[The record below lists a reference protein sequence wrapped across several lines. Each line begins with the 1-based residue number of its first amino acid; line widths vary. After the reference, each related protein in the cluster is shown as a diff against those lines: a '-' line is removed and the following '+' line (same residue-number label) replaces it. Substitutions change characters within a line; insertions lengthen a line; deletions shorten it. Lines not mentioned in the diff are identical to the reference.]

1 MSTEPTTDADESGAT
16 ATEANAGTG
25 QPETAM
31 SDELQGAADGN
42 GVVEMDPRA
51 AGGAAASGLF
61 PRISGGGAAAQND
74 IDMVME
80 IPVELTVELGRT
92 KVPIGNVLQ
101 LAHGSVIELDAL
113 ASEPMDVYVNG
124 LLIAQGEVVIVNDKF
139 GLRLTDVVTQAER
152 MRRLGKR

>member
-1 MSTEPTTDADESGAT
+1 MSTDSSQTAETELAASHSTQGSQVTDIDEASAT
-16 ATEANAGTG
+16 QAV
-25 QPETAM
+25 
-31 SDELQGAADGN
+31 S
-42 GVVEMDPRA
+42 GVVEMA
-51 AGGAAASGLF
+51 ARTPSNNGAASLF
-61 PRISGGGAAAQND
+61 PRITQGGSGAAQND

-101 LAHGSVIELDAL
+101 LAHGSVIELDAM

-139 GLRLTDVVTQAER
+139 GLRLTDIVTPAER
-152 MRRLGKR
+152 IRRLGKR